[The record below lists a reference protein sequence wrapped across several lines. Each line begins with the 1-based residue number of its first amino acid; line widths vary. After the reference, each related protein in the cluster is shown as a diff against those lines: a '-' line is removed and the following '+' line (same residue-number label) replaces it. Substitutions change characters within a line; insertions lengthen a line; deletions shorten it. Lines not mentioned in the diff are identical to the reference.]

1 MLGYG
6 EEVRSLKEGLNED
19 EIKDLYSFEM
29 INGEM
34 VGSYENE
41 NEGESFVVE
50 NKIDEIFEEV
60 LDNK

>member
-19 EIKDLYSFEM
+19 EIKDSYSFEM